1 MVRIPAE
8 LDLGDSDLLYLMV
21 KIIEM
26 KTKTLTILLNALLN
40 HVSRVGSI
48 NKILLNLKMHTSL
61 L

>member
-26 KTKTLTILLNALLN
+26 KTKTLTILLNVLLN